1 MIAIIRGEVLEK
13 LNNSLVVGVGGVGYE
28 VFVSASEIEPATL
41 GQEIALYIYDYLR
54 ENTHDLY
61 GFAKKENKY
70 LFEQLL
76 SVKNIGP
83 KVALAVMDIGAGRVK
98 AAIAGG
104 EVKILQTA
112 KGVGKRAAEQMIVEL
127 RDRIGA
133 FSTEGAQEIVF
144 RGGIDQNDEAM
155 QALVALGFSES
166 DAHLSLQSVDKS
178 LSTEE
183 RVRVALKGGK

>member
-1 MIAIIRGEVLEK
+1 MEK